1 MRVVL
6 AHPSELGAAELAA
19 WRSMQRATSSLANP
33 FLAPDLSVGQTQRLA
48 RLGRLLFAASGR
60 SSGRVALY
68 ELPAAP
74 APRAGGQ

>member
-1 MRVVL
+1 MVL

-19 WRSMQRATSSLANP
+19 WRSMQRATSS
-33 FLAPDLSVGQTQRLA
+33 RLA

-74 APRAGGQ
+74 ALRTGGQ